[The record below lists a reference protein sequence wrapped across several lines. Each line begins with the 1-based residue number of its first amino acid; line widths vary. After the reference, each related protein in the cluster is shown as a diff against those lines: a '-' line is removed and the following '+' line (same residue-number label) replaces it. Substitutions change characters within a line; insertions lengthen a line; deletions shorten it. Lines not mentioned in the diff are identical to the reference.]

1 MTLTEYEDSAK
12 GKQLQYRLYRNPVV
26 LIGLESLFDFLLSN
40 RLPARRVK
48 RKKRMSVLFTNLLI
62 VTVFLVAAKVI
73 RWRGYL
79 LIELPVLW
87 FAGAA
92 GIRLFYVQHQFE
104 GVYWARKSQW
114 DPLGAAT
121 ADSSF
126 YKLPAVLRW
135 FSSNIGYHHVHHLSP
150 RITNYH
156 PKKCYDAVPA
166 LQAKAPLT
174 ILKSL
179 SCFRLKMWHEE
190 RQKMVAFS

>member
-12 GKQLQYRLYRNPVV
+12 RKQLQDRLYRNPVV
-26 LIGLESLFDFLLSN
+26 LIGLDALFNFLLSN
-40 RLPARRVK
+40 RLPSRRVK

-62 VTVFLVAAKVI
+62 VAVFLVAAKVI

-79 LIELPVLW
+79 LIELP
-87 FAGAA
+87 
-92 GIRLFYVQHQFE
+92 
-104 GVYWARKSQW
+104 
-114 DPLGAAT
+114 
-121 ADSSF
+121 
-126 YKLPAVLRW
+126 AVLHW

-150 RITNYH
+150 RIPNYH

-179 SCFRLKMWHEE
+179 SCFRLKMWDEE
-190 RQKMVAFS
+190 RQKMVAFP